1 MKNNIKEHYN
11 SSKNWTT
18 ALIATTL
25 LATGA
30 LATTAHADAT
40 TPASASTTQS
50 VSDSAEQQ
58 LTNLQNQNSAAES
71 AMASSNATAMQQAT
85 LSANAQ
91 VDQLNQ
97 QLQSQQA
104 SQAAQDQAALQSGTA
119 QINSAAASATASENA
134 SYNQAVKDQVAKDNA
149 EVANAS
155 KNIVTP
161 AQKAQQESDATMQ
174 YNSDKA
180 FLDNTHTS
188 KLNSIRA
195 DYEEGVKHATDEA
208 QANQTSAEQQRTQAL
223 KDATKA
229 ANDAQNKVNNLT
241 QLNQQKQTELTNAK
255 NQLDQAK
262 KNNNE
267 GSSVFNNDTYDNASD
282 PSVFLNSHEEIKLS
296 SSYISTLKNTNQ
308 NPSMDAIAGNQVEN
322 GKYKHNSDA
331 LKSQFENFSG
341 SNQYYTPLY
350 QDDQGTLIPES
361 SKKLTVYAAYLI
373 NQLRTQAGYPL
384 VHVNQKYLDYGY
396 QLMHI
401 YNQDMTGDEM
411 DNMDHDATGFQN
423 FAKTHD
429 IIWIGGTIN
438 GIGLSGSDKTVTI
451 NGQTVHQLRENFNSA
466 AGAVSSSIMELL
478 ESDGA
483 ENYGHARTLLGVTD
497 SVDGPYVPYLALNTD
512 KVGNLQIMLFYVRPN
527 AADQAQDLDVSANAV
542 QANPG
547 KSSSDSAK
555 TLQAAQTAY
564 DTAYAAAQ
572 SAANELAQAKTDL
585 ATAQAK
591 LADLQK
597 SQGTSAAD
605 QALQAKLNDLAK
617 TRDEAMKQENDS
629 YNTAMNKL
637 NADYQAKLD
646 AIKKLPTNVDELKAQ
661 QAARLADMKKA
672 HDQKLAD
679 IQANAQ
685 KQIAALKDKLAHSH
699 DAENKPLLDQIA
711 KIKADLKTKEAN
723 LNATLTTLKTHDA
736 AAYAQLKAK
745 LFPTNNAEA
754 AVKGD
759 SNSYVANGS
768 SLRVTFP
775 VNNQTESTNADSN
788 TLPQTGNNNSAA
800 VVALGAIAS
809 MLGLGMVAKK
819 REF

>member
-1 MKNNIKEHYN
+1 MKKN
-11 SSKNWTT
+11 SVLKT
-18 ALIATTL
+18 AALVGAMTV
-25 LATGA
+25 TGA
-30 LATTAHADAT
+30 VATTTAHADT
-40 TPASASTTQS
+40 ASATAQQS
-50 VSDSAEQQ
+50 ANTADQQ
-58 LTNLQNQNSAAES
+58 LSNLKSQQTANENQLAARNEAQYNSAA
-71 AMASSNATAMQQAT
+71 N
-85 LSANAQ
+85 SANSQ
-91 VDQLNQ
+91 ITKLQDQLK
-97 QLQSQQA
+97 SQQA

-119 QINSAAASATASENA
+119 QINSATASATASENA
-134 SYNQAVKDQVAKDNA
+134 SYNQVVKDQVAKDNA
-149 EVANAS
+149 EIANAS

-255 NQLDQAK
+255 NKLDEAK
-262 KNNNE
+262 NSNQQTD
-267 GSSVFNNDTYDNASD
+267 SFNNDSYETASD
-282 PSVFLNSHEEIKLS
+282 PLVFLNSHTKINLPQG
-296 SSYISTLKNTNQ
+296 YINTLKYTNQ
-308 NPSMDAIAGNQVEN
+308 DPSSKDLDLDIQNN
-322 GKYKHNSDA
+322 HLKNDKDYYKC
-331 LKSQFENFSG
+331 QFENFSG
-341 SNQYYTPLY
+341 ANQYYTPLH

-401 YNQDMTGDEM
+401 YNQDMNGEDI
-411 DNMDHDATGFQN
+411 DNMNHDAKGFQS

-429 IIWIGGTIN
+429 IIWIGGTID
-438 GIGLSGSDKTVTI
+438 GIGLDLS
-451 NGQTVHQLRENFNSA
+451 RNFNDA
-466 AGAVSSSIMELL
+466 ASQVESSIQELL
-478 ESDGA
+478 VNDSD
-483 ENYGHARTLLGVTD
+483 EHFGHARTLLGVTD

-512 KVGNLQIMLFYVRPN
+512 KGGNLQIMLFYVRPN
-527 AADQAQDLDVSANAV
+527 ATDQAQDLDVSANAV
-542 QANPG
+542 QPNPG
-547 KSSSDSAK
+547 KSNTDSA
-555 TLQAAQTAY
+555 QALKDAQAAY

-572 SAANELAQAKTDL
+572 ASAKDLADAKTELAN
-585 ATAQAK
+585 AQAK

-711 KIKADLKTKEAN
+711 KIKADLKAKEAN
-723 LNATLTTLKTHDA
+723 LNAALAELKAHDA

-754 AVKGD
+754 AVKGN